1 MADSRSYGPLLEQL
15 GRRRVWLPL
24 TAATILLVAVSGFLL
39 RADREPVATVD
50 HAFAIPPVQGRLMVE
65 VLNGTRRQG
74 VARTA
79 TRMLRSHGVDVV
91 FLGNADSA
99 EIVTRVIVR
108 RGDPERARTVAGVL
122 RTGKIVVEA
131 DTFRRVDVSVI
142 LGEDF
147 RPRIRIHP

>member
-1 MADSRSYGPLLEQL
+1 MADSRSYREILEQL
-15 GRRRVWLPL
+15 GRRWIWLSL
-24 TAATILLVAVSGFLL
+24 IIGILALVAVTGFLL
-39 RADREPVATVD
+39 RAERPAKAD

-74 VARTA
+74 AARTA

-99 EIVTRVIVR
+99 SRLTRVIVR
-108 RGDPERARTVAGVL
+108 RGDPDRARTVSAVL
-122 RTGKIVVEA
+122 RAGTIAVET
-131 DTFRRVDVSVI
+131 DTLRRVDVTVI

-147 RPRIRIHP
+147 QPRLGIHP

>member
-1 MADSRSYGPLLEQL
+1 MAHSRPDSPILEQP
-15 GRRRVWLPL
+15 RRRWFWFALSAGLVLL
-24 TAATILLVAVSGFLL
+24 AAGSGFLL
-39 RADREPVATVD
+39 RGAREELPVN
-50 HAFAIPPVQGRLMVE
+50 HAFAIPPVQGRVMIE

-79 TRMLRSHGVDVV
+79 TRMLRGRGLDVV

-99 EIVTRVIVR
+99 ETLTRVIVR
-108 RGDPERARTVAGVL
+108 RGDPDRARYVVDVL
-122 RTGKIVVEA
+122 GAGKIVIEP

-147 RPRIRIHP
+147 HPRLGVHP

>member
-1 MADSRSYGPLLEQL
+1 MANSRSYRAVLEQL
-15 GRRRVWLPL
+15 GGVRTWLAV
-24 TAATILLVAVSGFLL
+24 TAGTILLIAVSAFLL
-39 RADREPVATVD
+39 KTERKPAVTRPL
-50 HAFAIPPVQGRLMVE
+50 AIPPVHGRLVVE

-91 FLGNADSA
+91 FLGNADSS
-99 EIVTRVIVR
+99 EVLTRIVVR

-122 RTGKIVVEA
+122 GTGNIVVQA

-142 LGEDF
+142 LGDDF
-147 RPRIRIHP
+147 RPHLDLHP

>member
-1 MADSRSYGPLLEQL
+1 
-15 GRRRVWLPL
+15 
-24 TAATILLVAVSGFLL
+24 
-39 RADREPVATVD
+39 
-50 HAFAIPPVQGRLMVE
+50 MVE

-79 TRMLRSHGVDVV
+79 TRMLRARGVDVV

-99 EIVTRVIVR
+99 VTLTRVIVR
-108 RGDPERARTVAGVL
+108 RGDPKRAGTVVGVL
-122 RTGKIVVEA
+122 GAGKIVTEA

-147 RPRIRIHP
+147 RPRLGVHP

>member
-1 MADSRSYGPLLEQL
+1 ML
-15 GRRRVWLPL
+15 
-24 TAATILLVAVSGFLL
+24 ATVSGFLL
-39 RADREPVATVD
+39 RGEREPPVS
-50 HAFAIPPVQGRLMVE
+50 HAFAIPPVQGRLIVE

-74 VARTA
+74 AARSA

-99 EIVTRVIVR
+99 EGMTRVIVR
-108 RGDPERARTVAGVL
+108 RGDPERARTVRGVL
-122 RTGKIVVEA
+122 RTGKIVVEP

-147 RPRIRIHP
+147 RPRLGIHP

>member
-1 MADSRSYGPLLEQL
+1 L
-15 GRRRVWLPL
+15 
-24 TAATILLVAVSGFLL
+24 ILLAAGSGFLL
-39 RADREPVATVD
+39 RGKHEEKTVN
-50 HAFAIPPVQGRLMVE
+50 HAFAVPPIQGRVMIE

-79 TRMLRSHGVDVV
+79 TRILRGRGLDVV

-99 EIVTRVIVR
+99 ETLTRVIVR
-108 RGDPERARTVAGVL
+108 RGDPGRAQYVASVLGV
-122 RTGKIVVEA
+122 GKIVIES

-147 RPRIRIHP
+147 RPRLGIHP

>member
-1 MADSRSYGPLLEQL
+1 M
-15 GRRRVWLPL
+15 
-24 TAATILLVAVSGFLL
+24 LL
-39 RADREPVATVD
+39 RAQREPAAS
-50 HAFAIPPVQGRLMVE
+50 HAFAIPPVRGRLMVE

-99 EIVTRVIVR
+99 EQVTRVIVR

-122 RTGKIVVEA
+122 QAGKIVVEP

-147 RPRIRIHP
+147 RPRLAIHP